1 MSDDFDHMPEHIA
14 ERLKILGFRE
24 KADYIGFKR
33 KSTFGL
39 RFMGDF
45 EQSDGSN
52 TVDGMMVGVGRN
64 TIHQALLDA
73 LDVQISQSIMN
84 TSMATVKYIMDLFK
98 PPHSENGT
106 PMKEWERT
114 MEDVL
119 SSPERM
125 VVFLEVLLKTMQ
137 EGMLGDFIDKVFEN
151 EPRVIMVGDSE
162 SVASAIGRTDL
173 PDDMKL
179 TDKDLQDL
187 LKEAVKSEE
196 E

>member
-1 MSDDFDHMPEHIA
+1 MSDNFDNMPDHIA
-14 ERLKILGFRE
+14 ERLKTLGFRE
-24 KADYIGFKR
+24 KADYIGFQR

-39 RFMGDF
+39 RFMGEF
-45 EQSDGSN
+45 ENSIGKN

-84 TSMATVKYIMDLFK
+84 TSMATIRYIIDLFK
-98 PPHSENGT
+98 PPHGKNAT

-114 MEDVL
+114 MNDVL
-119 SSPERM
+119 ASPERM
-125 VVFLEVLLKTMQ
+125 VVFLEVLLETMQ
-137 EGMLGDFIDKVFEN
+137 EGMLSDFIDKVFES

-162 SVASAIGRTDL
+162 SVASAIGRKDL

-179 TDKDLQDL
+179 TDKDLQEL